1 MKNVGRVLLATA
13 MVLLVG
19 MVHAQT
25 VNWKYVEGGY
35 GGVDPD
41 WKSKESGWFVG
52 GAFDLGKAPIHFIA
66 DFANFGNFDI
76 WQVGGGWHG
85 LLGERADLFADGT
98 FYDADVDDGFRIRF
112 GVRWMVS
119 KRIEVNGNLA
129 WTELDLSDA
138 KTIAG
143 NAIFDFS
150 KRLGVGGGLEYG
162 DNFKAARGFVRFNFG
177 QRD

>member
-1 MKNVGRVLLATA
+1 MSSAPRI
-13 MVLLVG
+13 LLVIAIVFLAG
-19 MVHAQT
+19 AVHAQT

-35 GGVDPD
+35 GSVDPD
-41 WKSKESGWFVG
+41 WGSRESGWFVG
-52 GAFDLGKAPIHFIA
+52 GAFDLNKIPIHFIA
-66 DFANFGNFDI
+66 DFGNFGKLDT

-98 FYDADVDDGFRIRF
+98 FYDVDVDDGFKIRF
-112 GVRWMVS
+112 GVRWMVA

-138 KTIAG
+138 KTIAA

-150 KRLGVGGGLEYG
+150 KRFGVGGGLEYG
-162 DNFKAARGFVRFNFG
+162 DNFKMYRGFVRFNFG
-177 QRD
+177 ARE